1 MTIREILP
9 MLMFAALLA
18 GILVGFPVAF
28 TIGGV
33 AIIFGFI
40 GYFLDIFHLTDF
52 SMVPGKV
59 FGVVSNVNLMAVPL
73 FAFMGIMLEKS
84 GVAKELL
91 EAMGRLFRNV
101 KGGLLLSV
109 LLVGTVLAAT
119 TGIVGA
125 TVVTMGV
132 IALPTML
139 KHHYNKELSCGIIAA
154 SGTLGQIIPPSIIL
168 VLLGDMMQVG
178 IGDLFLGAI
187 LPGALL
193 VTSYGV
199 FIIALTTLKPNLAP
213 KMPTMENGIEIA
225 NSLSKIFLALVAPI
239 VLVFIV
245 LGTIMFGI
253 ATPTEAASCGAVGT
267 IFITLAKR
275 KFTWH
280 ALKDSCYETTKLS
293 AMVFTILIGA
303 QFFGVVFRGIE
314 GEILVTEFVNHMNF
328 SGPIVIL
335 ILMAIMFLLGFFLD
349 FLEICFIVIPI
360 MYPLFLAFKID
371 LLWLSILMALNLQT
385 SFLTPPFGFAL
396 FYLKGSAPKEI
407 KTSHIYKGV
416 IPFICIQAL
425 VVAIV
430 YCFPALATWLP
441 HQFNKPKANHTT
453 MLLKEKSE
461 TDKTSYFKK

>member
-1 MTIREILP
+1 MNMAELLP
-9 MLMFAALLA
+9 FLMFFALLA
-18 GILVGFPVAF
+18 GILIGFPVAF

-40 GYFLDIFHLTDF
+40 GYFMDIFRLQDF
-52 SMVPGKV
+52 SIVPGKV
-59 FGVVSNVNLMAVPL
+59 FGYVANVNLMSVPL

-91 EAMGRLFRNV
+91 EAMGRLLRKV
-101 KGGLLLSV
+101 KGGLLISV

-139 KHHYNKELSCGIIAA
+139 KHNYSKELSCGMIAA

-187 LPGALL
+187 IPGALL
-193 VTSYGV
+193 VFCYGLYVVILTS
-199 FIIALTTLKPNLAP
+199 IKPNLAP
-213 KMPTMENGIEIA
+213 KMPTTEDGIAID
-225 NSLSKIFLALVAPI
+225 NSLSKIFNALVAPV
-239 VLVFIV
+239 VLVLVV
-245 LGTIMFGI
+245 LGSIMLGI

-267 IFITLAKR
+267 ILITLAKR
-275 KFTWH
+275 KFSFL
-280 ALKDSCYETTKLS
+280 ALKESCYETTKLS

-303 QFFGVVFRGIE
+303 QFFGVVFRGLE
-314 GEILVTEFVNHMNF
+314 GENLVNDFVTHMNF
-328 SGPIVIL
+328 SAPIVIL
-335 ILMAIMFLLGFFLD
+335 ILMLIIFFLGFFLD

-416 IPFICIQAL
+416 IPFIAIQIL
-425 VVAIV
+425 VVVIV
-430 YCFPALATWLP
+430 YFNPKIATWLP
-441 HQFNKPKANHTT
+441 HKINTPKAQQTT
-453 MLLKEKSE
+453 MIKKDQSIEKYSN
-461 TDKTSYFKK
+461 TN

>member
-1 MTIREILP
+1 MNIAELLP
-9 MLMFAALLA
+9 LLMFIALLV
-18 GILVGFPVAF
+18 GILIGFPVAF

-33 AIIFGFI
+33 AISFGCIGYCLDLFKLQDFSIVPGKIFGFI
-40 GYFLDIFHLTDF
+40 A
-52 SMVPGKV
+52 
-59 FGVVSNVNLMAVPL
+59 NVNLMSVPL

-84 GVAKELL
+84 GVAKDLL
-91 EAMGRLFRNV
+91 EAMGRLFRGI
-101 KGGLLLSV
+101 KGGLLISV

-139 KHHYNKELSCGIIAA
+139 KHNYSKELSCGMIAA

-187 LPGALL
+187 IPGALL
-193 VTSYGV
+193 VFCYGLYV
-199 FIIALTTLKPNLAP
+199 VILTTIKPQLAP
-213 KMPTMENGIEIA
+213 KMPTSEDGIDID
-225 NSLSKIFLALVAPI
+225 NSFYKIFSALFAP
-239 VLVFIV
+239 VLLVFIV
-245 LGTIMFGI
+245 LGSIMLGI

-267 IFITLAKR
+267 ILITLSKG
-275 KFTWH
+275 KFSFS
-280 ALKDSCYETTKLS
+280 ALKDSCFETTKLS

-303 QFFGVVFRGIE
+303 QFFGVVFRGLE
-314 GEILVTEFVNHMNF
+314 GENLVSDFVNHMQF

-335 ILMAIMFLLGFFLD
+335 ILMAIMFFLGFFLD

-416 IPFICIQAL
+416 IPFIAIQAM
-425 VVAIV
+425 VVVIV
-430 YCFPALATWLP
+430 YFSPWMATWLP
-441 HQFNKPKANHTT
+441 EKINKPKAKHATIIT
-453 MLLKEKSE
+453 SSSAE
-461 TDKTSYFKK
+461 TK